1 MNKVLL
7 SLLFVGGLLPA
18 TFAAAQTSISAD
30 DMLRSNERVM
40 DALMQRIQ
48 RINDVSERQTLIVE
62 HMKMMEIYLTNI
74 EKRLQSETDLRHKA
88 HLEETYTNGLQ
99 RSLVL
104 IDSGIA
110 GGDFVVMGN
119 TVDEHLF
126 YLEQRMSI
134 LQSLMRQ
141 QLGANSV
148 LNNQRNDEHKQV
160 NNRFIGG
167 KDERSRSQSRCIR
180 GEFSRTAFKV
190 GWYYRR

>member
-7 SLLFVGGLLPA
+7 SLLFVGGVLPA
-18 TFAAAQTSISAD
+18 TFAAAQTSMSAD
-30 DMLRSNERVM
+30 DMLRSNELVM

-48 RINDVSERQTLIVE
+48 RINDVSDRQTLIVE

-74 EKRLQSETDLRHKA
+74 EKRLYSETDLQHKA

-104 IDSGIA
+104 IDSGLA

-119 TVDEHLF
+119 SVDEHLF
-126 YLEQRMSI
+126 YLERRMSI
-134 LQSLMRQ
+134 LQSLMKQ

-148 LNNQRNDEHKQV
+148 LNN
-160 NNRFIGG
+160 
-167 KDERSRSQSRCIR
+167 
-180 GEFSRTAFKV
+180 
-190 GWYYRR
+190 

>member
-7 SLLFVGGLLPA
+7 SLLFVGGVLPA
-18 TFAAAQTSISAD
+18 TFAAAQTSMSAD
-30 DMLRSNERVM
+30 DMLRSNELVM

-48 RINDVSERQTLIVE
+48 RINDVSDRQTLIVE

-74 EKRLQSETDLRHKA
+74 EKRLQSETDLQHK
-88 HLEETYTNGLQ
+88 TYTNGLQ

-104 IDSGIA
+104 IDSGLA

-119 TVDEHLF
+119 SVDELLF

-134 LQSLMRQ
+134 LQSLMKQ

-148 LNNQRNDEHKQV
+148 LNN
-160 NNRFIGG
+160 
-167 KDERSRSQSRCIR
+167 
-180 GEFSRTAFKV
+180 
-190 GWYYRR
+190 